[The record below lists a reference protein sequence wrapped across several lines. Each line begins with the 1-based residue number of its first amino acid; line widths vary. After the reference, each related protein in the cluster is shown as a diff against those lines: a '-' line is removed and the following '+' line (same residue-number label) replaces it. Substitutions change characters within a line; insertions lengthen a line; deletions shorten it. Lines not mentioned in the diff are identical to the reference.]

1 MEENNNSQNTSDE
14 VQPNNVVPEIS
25 LGDAMAGVF
34 TEPGETFSMVKLSA
48 RKNYWLVP
56 LLLLIIVG
64 VISGFLVLR
73 DEELSSQI
81 RDKQKTAMNEQLD
94 KAVKEG
100 SLTREEANQR
110 IEQSQKIM
118 GGSMMIVFGT
128 VGTLFV
134 TLVFFFLK
142 SLIYWG
148 SLRVLKGVVTY
159 KDVMNVVG
167 LSGIVTAIQLVVD
180 TVLAIFTGRLMAN
193 IGPVLLVSEETV
205 GSTML
210 RFIANF
216 DILNFWYLVV
226 LGIGLAKISGV
237 NAKATIPLV
246 IGLWLVWVLLT
257 SFGPL
262 NMLSAGK

>member
-1 MEENNNSQNTSDE
+1 MEENNDQQSAESDSQPDAII
-14 VQPNNVVPEIS
+14 PEIS
-25 LGDAMAGVF
+25 LGDAMAGIF
-34 TEPGETFSMVKLSA
+34 TEPSETFSSVKLSLK
-48 RKNYWLVP
+48 KNYWLIP
-56 LLLLIIVG
+56 LLVLIVVG
-64 VISGFLVLR
+64 ILSSFLVLR

-100 SLTREEANQR
+100 KMTREEADKS

-118 GGSMMIVFGT
+118 GGSMLVVFGAI
-128 VGTLFV
+128 GTFFV
-134 TLVFFFLK
+134 TLVYFFLK
-142 SLIYWG
+142 SLAYWG
-148 SLRVLKGVVTY
+148 SLKLFKGTATF

-167 LSGIVTAIQLVVD
+167 LASIITSIQLVVD

-193 IGPVLLVSEETV
+193 IGPVLLVTEESV
-205 GSTML
+205 GSSMM

-216 DILNFWYLVV
+216 DLLNFWYLAI
-226 LGIGLAKISGV
+226 LGIGLAKVSGV

-262 NMLSAGK
+262 SMLSAGK